1 MSEANESQKEE
12 ALRQISEIKNHLVD
26 KQTFFPYNYK
36 ATYVWAAIA
45 ILMTFT
51 MVPLYE
57 MSVLHGTVVSF
68 VFITFGFVVE
78 GILTKK
84 VNQSYDIAECT
95 LRQQFIMKNFVMMSF
110 FMIAISAILASYKLY
125 VPMFL
130 TWLFLVSMGYF
141 AVGFVLNI
149 QRFTQMARFN
159 MMASVV
165 LLVIGFINNSI
176 EGTNSTYISVVQV
189 FMVLGLA
196 FMPAIIAWQQLREG
210 K

>member
-1 MSEANESQKEE
+1 MSADNTTHKEE
-12 ALRQISEIKNHLVD
+12 ALRQINEIKNHLVD

-36 ATYVWAAIA
+36 ATYVWAIIA
-45 ILMTFT
+45 MIMIFT
-51 MVPLYE
+51 MIPLYE
-57 MSVLHGTVVSF
+57 MSVAHGTVVSF
-68 VFITFGFVVE
+68 VLITIGFVVE

-84 VNQSYDIAECT
+84 VNQSYDIEDCT
-95 LRQQFIMKNFVMMSF
+95 LRQQFIMKNFVMLSF
-110 FMIAISAILASYKLY
+110 FLIAISAVMASYKLY
-125 VPMFL
+125 VPMYL

-159 MMASVV
+159 MMAAV
-165 LLVIGFINNSI
+165 LLLSIGFINNTI
-176 EGTNSTYISVVQV
+176 EGIDSSYILVVQV

-196 FMPAIIAWQQLREG
+196 VMPAIIAWQQLKEG

>member
-1 MSEANESQKEE
+1 MSVDNELQKEE
-12 ALRQISEIKNHLVD
+12 ALRQISEIKHHLVD

-36 ATYVWAAIA
+36 ATYAWAAIA

-68 VFITFGFVVE
+68 VCITFGFVVE
-78 GILTKK
+78 GILTKR
-84 VNQSYDIAECT
+84 VNKNYDIDDCT

-110 FMIAISAILASYKLY
+110 FMIAISAILATYKLY

-159 MMASVV
+159 MMAAVV
-165 LLVIGFINNSI
+165 LLVIGFINDSI
-176 EGTNSTYISVVQV
+176 EGTDGAYIFVVQV

-196 FMPAIIAWQQLREG
+196 FMPATIAWQQIKEG

>member
-1 MSEANESQKEE
+1 MSEEKAE
-12 ALRQISEIKNHLVD
+12 ALRQINDIKNHLVD

-36 ATYVWAAIA
+36 ATYVWAMIA

-51 MVPLYE
+51 MIPLYE

-68 VFITFGFVVE
+68 VLITFGFVVE
-78 GILTKK
+78 GVLTKK
-84 VNQSYDIAECT
+84 VNQSYDIEDCT
-95 LRQQFIMKNFVMMSF
+95 LRQQFIMKNFVMMSLF
-110 FMIAISAILASYKLY
+110 LIAISAILASYKLY

-130 TWLFLVSMGYF
+130 TWLFLVSMCFF

-159 MMASVV
+159 MLASVI

-176 EGTNSTYISVVQV
+176 EGTNSSYIFVVQI
-189 FMVLGLA
+189 FMVLGLTV
-196 FMPAIIAWQQLREG
+196 MPAIIAWQQLKEG